1 MARLQRAS
9 LCACWGSP
17 RPPTAAAAA
26 AGGGGREAFPAQG
39 FLTAPFLF
47 LFRALEAAVSL
58 GGEGLTPFYSLVS
71 GGREGKFYR
80 VIVL

>member
-1 MARLQRAS
+1 MCVLGQPEAPHS
-9 LCACWGSP
+9 GSGS
-17 RPPTAAAAA
+17 R
-26 AGGGGREAFPAQG
+26 GGGAGPRQG

>member
-1 MARLQRAS
+1 MCVLGQPEAPHS
-9 LCACWGSP
+9 GSGSS
-17 RPPTAAAAA
+17 
-26 AGGGGREAFPAQG
+26 GGGGLAAFPTQG

>member
-1 MARLQRAS
+1 MRAGAARGPPS
-9 LCACWGSP
+9 GSGSG
-17 RPPTAAAAA
+17 
-26 AGGGGREAFPAQG
+26 GGGGREAFPTQG